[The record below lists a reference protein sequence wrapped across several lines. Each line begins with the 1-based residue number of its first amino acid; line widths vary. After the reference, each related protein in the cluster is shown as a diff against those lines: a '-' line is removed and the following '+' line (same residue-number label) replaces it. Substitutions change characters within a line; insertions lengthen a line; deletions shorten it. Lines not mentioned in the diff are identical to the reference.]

1 MALSGFKSLTLG
13 LIKLKYLIKMQ
24 HAIIMKN
31 KLQYK
36 KSKKVVLLKNKRV
49 YEKYAM
55 QMLKKQK

>member
-1 MALSGFKSLTLG
+1 
-13 LIKLKYLIKMQ
+13 MQ

-55 QMLKKQK
+55 QMLKKQKLFLNLKN